1 MEYIAIFILGII
13 FWQLVTF
20 IVTIVTNEDR
30 GAEVGSLFW
39 WFSVNAIGTIIVK
52 VFKVDFREINYK
64 RLYKKWKKAIKKQDY
79 DFTEFRR
86 NNGKYWISSF
96 NKLIT
101 SNDFKEYEK
110 YLKEK
115 R

>member
-52 VFKVDFREINYK
+52 VFKVNFREINYK

-79 DFTEFRR
+79 NFTEFRR
-86 NNGKYWISSF
+86 NNGKYWTSSF

-110 YLKEK
+110 YLKE